1 MGLRI
6 LAMAAAAYALAAAA
20 NAQELPASA
29 FARLPA
35 VEFPALSPDGSR
47 MAQIERN
54 ANGTDLVVRSVPD
67 FAPLAVVNAANI
79 NARRLLWA
87 DDDIVIVIVSEASA
101 VGGFRAQIEFTA
113 PFSVDLADGNRV
125 RQLMRTR
132 QSSDARTIGGTFSP
146 NTGSIVGREP
156 ATGRLLIIDFGEEG
170 LSLYSV
176 NPRNDQRKVVGAGL
190 INTSN
195 WVVDENGA
203 PIARVDYQ
211 NDRFVVNARRA
222 DGWQIVAPETVEN
235 PIMDVFGVNALGG
248 LVVGAVVPN
257 TGRFGLYVLS
267 LGTGVIDPYYRDAEY
282 DVVDTVQDPHT
293 NRVVGAIV
301 SAENTNVV
309 WFDDE
314 LEARHSEIGQALN
327 GVPGSVVSWSRDR
340 ARLIVRV
347 ESGRQP
353 TAFYLYDAAPA
364 KLKPIASAYPEAYAA
379 GIAPRYPILYP
390 ARDGVQIPAYVTMQ
404 DDLPQPA
411 PLVVLPHGGPESR
424 DVGGF
429 DWLAHFLASR
439 GYVVVQPNFRGSEG
453 YGAAWRDA
461 GRGGWGTGVMQHDIT
476 DAVRVFIEEGIADP
490 ERVCIV
496 GASYGGYAALAGAA
510 FTPELYRCTVAIA
523 PVTDLNAMMADER
536 TYSSPDSW
544 AVQYWRRVIGGDAGL
559 ARSRL
564 AAISPADNAD
574 RIRAPVLLIHGRE
587 DTTVPIDQSRRMES
601 ALKRAGKDVELVELR
616 GEDHYLRTAEMR
628 LEALL
633 ALERFLAEHL
643 D

>member
-47 MAQIERN
+47 IAQIERN

-67 FAPLAVVNAANI
+67 FAPVAVVNAANI

-222 DGWQIVAPETVEN
+222 DG
-235 PIMDVFGVNALGG
+235 
-248 LVVGAVVPN
+248 
-257 TGRFGLYVLS
+257 
-267 LGTGVIDPYYRDAEY
+267 
-282 DVVDTVQDPHT
+282 
-293 NRVVGAIV
+293 
-301 SAENTNVV
+301 
-309 WFDDE
+309 
-314 LEARHSEIGQALN
+314 
-327 GVPGSVVSWSRDR
+327 
-340 ARLIVRV
+340 
-347 ESGRQP
+347 
-353 TAFYLYDAAPA
+353 
-364 KLKPIASAYPEAYAA
+364 
-379 GIAPRYPILYP
+379 
-390 ARDGVQIPAYVTMQ
+390 
-404 DDLPQPA
+404 
-411 PLVVLPHGGPESR
+411 
-424 DVGGF
+424 
-429 DWLAHFLASR
+429 
-439 GYVVVQPNFRGSEG
+439 
-453 YGAAWRDA
+453 
-461 GRGGWGTGVMQHDIT
+461 
-476 DAVRVFIEEGIADP
+476 
-490 ERVCIV
+490 
-496 GASYGGYAALAGAA
+496 
-510 FTPELYRCTVAIA
+510 
-523 PVTDLNAMMADER
+523 
-536 TYSSPDSW
+536 
-544 AVQYWRRVIGGDAGL
+544 
-559 ARSRL
+559 
-564 AAISPADNAD
+564 
-574 RIRAPVLLIHGRE
+574 
-587 DTTVPIDQSRRMES
+587 
-601 ALKRAGKDVELVELR
+601 
-616 GEDHYLRTAEMR
+616 
-628 LEALL
+628 
-633 ALERFLAEHL
+633 
-643 D
+643 